1 MCIEPDPETSRLLTR
16 NAVAGERDIAMRR
29 SLVFLFC
36 FLVLGSPALADGVG
50 PERKMTEAEAS
61 TFAAVRNTI
70 QSALPAARN
79 GYEFKFAYVSEFSEG
94 MVPESIGAGEMFRM
108 SYEATYTF
116 DNSNAAA
123 QQMSMYMDRAKGT
136 PEQQAMLAELDAKG
150 AELKKARDSTR
161 DRGEKEKI
169 RAALKVV
176 RDRADSLQTAIMADY
191 QAWVASG
198 GAATAAQ
205 DMQKTLPAK
214 ELSVRIVINQTISV
228 LDTAS
233 HYEVE
238 GVPLAFDK
246 AEGCAGYD
254 TYCLTLLIGPFAKT
268 DKVSGRDRYKLPDV
282 APGVPTKARG
292 IAVMIGG
299 PKDKPEA
306 VRELLQQIDL
316 AKLKALVL

>member
-1 MCIEPDPETSRLLTR
+1 
-16 NAVAGERDIAMRR
+16 
-29 SLVFLFC
+29 
-36 FLVLGSPALADGVG
+36 
-50 PERKMTEAEAS
+50 MTEAEAS
-61 TFAAVRNTI
+61 TFAAVRKTI

-94 MVPESIGAGEMFRM
+94 MIPEAIGAGEMFRM

-116 DNSNAAA
+116 DNSNTAA

-136 PEQQAMLAELDAKG
+136 PEQQAMLAELDAKE
-150 AELKKARDSTR
+150 ADLKKARDGTR
-161 DRGEKEKI
+161 DRAEKERI

-176 RDRADSLQTAIMADY
+176 RDRADSLQTMIMADY

-205 DMQKTLPAK
+205 DMQKALPAK
-214 ELSVRIVINQTISV
+214 ELSVRIVINQTVSV
-228 LDTAS
+228 LDTAPQ
-233 HYEVE
+233 YPVE
-238 GVPLAFDK
+238 GIPLAFEK
-246 AEGCAGYD
+246 TEGCAGYD

-282 APGVPTKARG
+282 AHGVPTKARG

-306 VRELLQQIDL
+306 VRELLKQIDL
-316 AKLKALVL
+316 EKLKALVL